1 MTHLPVSR
9 LFSVSEYAISGR
21 MQSEVW
27 AGGASH
33 ADLLPPFA
41 REAGED
47 RRDRPSEGRPIA
59 PGEGDGQTSSRS
71 KGALRT
77 PHPAGF
83 ARHLLPQAG
92 EEVAAQPSTK
102 IPPRRQRALRLD
114 GFERQARRRLRLVE
128 PRGLSEAVP

>member
-83 ARHLLPQAG
+83 ARHLLPQA
-92 EEVAAQPSTK
+92 VASGAKGSPPS
-102 IPPRRQRALRLD
+102 RQRKFRPA
-114 GFERQARRRLRLVE
+114 GSARFASTVSR
-128 PRGLSEAVP
+128 